1 MKINSVCIIDD
12 DPICVYGT
20 KILLNHNNY
29 FGSDITVYD
38 DGYEALV
45 NLTSL
50 AEKGERLPE
59 VIFLDL
65 NMPVMNG
72 WEFLDKF
79 QTLPLEVKPQ
89 VFIVSSYIGL
99 DVIEKSKRYSLV
111 RDFITKPLLSDT
123 LLKIYNSL
131 NKNPPIA
138 S

>member
-1 MKINSVCIIDD
+1 MKINTVCIIDD

-20 KILLNHNNY
+20 KILLNHNNF
-29 FGSDITVYD
+29 FGSDIIVYE

-50 AEKGERLPE
+50 AKTDAGMPE

-79 QTLPLEVKPQ
+79 EKLSFKVKPQ
-89 VFIVSSYIGL
+89 VFIVSSHVGADEIKRS
-99 DVIEKSKRYSLV
+99 KSYDLV
-111 RDFITKPLLSDT
+111 RDFISKPLLSDN
-123 LLKIYNSL
+123 LFKIYNSL
-131 NKNPPIA
+131 EVDAQIK
-138 S
+138 

>member
-20 KILLNHNNY
+20 KILLNHNSY

-50 AEKGERLPE
+50 VEKGERMPE

-72 WEFLDKF
+72 WKFLDELEK
-79 QTLPLEVKPQ
+79 LPLEKKPQ

-99 DVIEKSKRYSLV
+99 DEIEKSKRYSLV
-111 RDFITKPLLSDT
+111 RDFISKPLLADT

-131 NKNPPIA
+131 NTNSPLA